1 MKRTAILSDVHSNIE
16 ALEAVLVD
24 AEENGCAEIV
34 CLGDLVGYGP
44 NPREVVK
51 VAMEA
56 FRFTLMGNH
65 EEAVLF
71 SPDGFNWKAAQAAT
85 WTKKAIL
92 GRRSDGATL
101 WEYLL
106 ASPKLVRDGDVL
118 YVHASPVDP
127 QREYILPESV
137 YNAGAMRN
145 VFARIK
151 RVAFGGHTHLPGV
164 FLDGPAFIPQDRID
178 GPFPVLGGKFFV
190 NVGSVG
196 QPRDGD
202 ARACYA
208 IFDGTSVIF
217 RRVRYNFRLT
227 QRKIRRISALHGS
240 LAARLQ
246 FGL

>member
-1 MKRTAILSDVHSNIE
+1 MKRTAIVSDVHSNIE
-16 ALEAVLVD
+16 ALTAVLED
-24 AEENGCAEIV
+24 AEENGCAEVV
-34 CLGDLVGYGP
+34 CLGDLIGYGP

-56 FRFTLMGNH
+56 FRFTIMGNH

-71 SPDGFNWKAAQAAT
+71 SPDGFNWKAAQAAV
-85 WTKKAIL
+85 WTRKIL
-92 GRRSDGATL
+92 RARSDGEAM
-101 WEYLL
+101 WKYLL
-106 ASPKLVRDGDVL
+106 GCPKLVRDGDVL

-137 YNAGAMRN
+137 FNPGIMRA

-164 FLDGPAFIPQDRID
+164 FMDGPTFIPQDRIE
-178 GPFPVLGGKFFV
+178 GPFPVIGGKFFV

-202 ARACYA
+202 VRSCYA

-217 RRVRYNFRLT
+217 RRVPYKFRLT
-227 QRKIRRISALHGS
+227 QGKIRRISALHES